1 LLLIWIWHN
10 IRVRSTEHID
20 VILSR
25 KDGDPESAGAWT
37 SDVFS
42 SKIRNKMW
50 LSRDYDE
57 GEAASHT
64 RSGSRKA
71 FCSKSRES

>member
-1 LLLIWIWHN
+1 
-10 IRVRSTEHID
+10 

-57 GEAASHT
+57 GKRRPTQGQAAG
-64 RSGSRKA
+64 RRFAAKVGKARK
-71 FCSKSRES
+71 S